1 MWDDQLLSKCP
12 HKINQKLLLSVVCAL
27 GLVSA
32 AGSLRPERK
41 KENRALGSWE
51 DDGSLE
57 VGFLAASA
65 PFQQM
70 LFLGV

>member
-1 MWDDQLLSKCP
+1 MPPQ
-12 HKINQKLLLSVVCAL
+12 NQSEASVVGNVCRL
-27 GLVSA
+27 GHVSA

-57 VGFLAASA
+57 VGFLAASE

-70 LFLGV
+70 LSSGCVGKS